1 MVATDDASRP
11 ESVLKPVD
19 RFDWERIIR
28 RMDMPSG
35 AKYLALMLA
44 TYADQD
50 GTRVHPGV
58 ELLARVMCV
67 SEKTVDRSLK
77 VLRELGLV
85 TLVKKGNRHA
95 KQADEY
101 RLTASAELLGRM
113 LDPDESAGHG

>member
-1 MVATDDASRP
+1 MVATDDVPRP

-19 RFDWERIIR
+19 RFDWERIIK
-28 RMDMPSG
+28 RMEMSSG
-35 AKYLALMLA
+35 AKYLALTMA
-44 TYADQD
+44 TYADPD

-58 ELLARVMCV
+58 DLLAQDMAV

-85 TLVKKGNRHA
+85 TLAKRGNRHA

-101 RLTASAELLGRM
+101 HLTAPAELLDRM
-113 LDPDESAGHG
+113 RGLESTGHG

>member
-1 MVATDDASRP
+1 M
-11 ESVLKPVD
+11 
-19 RFDWERIIR
+19 
-28 RMDMPSG
+28 
-35 AKYLALMLA
+35 A

-77 VLRELGLV
+77 ILRELGLI

-95 KQADEY
+95 KHADEY
-101 RLTASAELLGRM
+101 HLTAPTILLDRM